1 MIKKHDETSERQQS
15 TQKDSGKDGR
25 KPTFPGYQTA
35 HSYAYDLLKRFSKD
49 NRRYAT
55 EAESILW
62 NLLRGKQLGV
72 RFRRQHPVEGYIP
85 DFICLPCKLIIEVD
99 GGYHYLE
106 GQPISDEERTVYL
119 EAKGYHVLRFTNEEV
134 IAAPEKVLSLIK
146 DELNKRLNMA
156 EQNNVL
162 HHPTT
167 PSQVNQNSLDPSTSG
182 QSPRVAS
189 PSQVN
194 QDSLDPLTSGQSP
207 RVASPSQVNQN
218 SLDPP
223 TSGQSSHIAS
233 PSQVNQ
239 NSLDPPT
246 SGQSPRVASPSQVNQ
261 NSPDPPTS
269 GQSSRIASPSQVN
282 QNSLDP
288 VGAPLLRRGR
298 GRLLVFSA
306 PSGSGKST
314 IVQWLV
320 KEHPELNLHFSVSCT
335 SRLPRGT
342 EQNGVE
348 YFFISPEE
356 FKKKIENKEFIEY
369 EEVYKD
375 RYYGTLKSQV
385 EQQIS
390 RGENVVFDV
399 DVKGGCNIK
408 QCYGSQAMSIF
419 VQPPSI
425 EELRRRLNSRGT
437 DTPEVIEQ
445 RLAKADYELSFAR
458 KFDHIV
464 VNDDLET
471 AKQKTYELLSTF
483 LNQR

>member
-1 MIKKHDETSERQQS
+1 MIKKHDETSEKQQS
-15 TQKDSGKDGR
+15 TQKDCGKDGR
-25 KPTFPGYQTA
+25 KPAFPGYQTA

-106 GQPISDEERTVYL
+106 GQPISDGERTVYL

-134 IAAPEKVLSLIK
+134 IAAPEKILSLIK

-162 HHPTT
+162 HHPTIRNNMF
-167 PSQVNQNSLDPSTSG
+167 SESFQQEQHNVLHH
-182 QSPRVAS
+182 
-189 PSQVN
+189 
-194 QDSLDPLTSGQSP
+194 
-207 RVASPSQVNQN
+207 
-218 SLDPP
+218 P
-223 TSGQSSHIAS
+223 T
-233 PSQVNQ
+233 
-239 NSLDPPT
+239 T
-246 SGQSPRVASPSQVNQ
+246 
-261 NSPDPPTS
+261 
-269 GQSSRIASPSQVN
+269 PSQVN

-408 QCYGSQAMSIF
+408 QCYGGRAMSIF